1 MSNKMRPSFPIF
13 GLKFFCFSVVC
24 LRPGGGGPLFGPFP
38 AGPER
43 GKGKPPAA
51 FRGHFDE
58 LFVLAQREAVRIKES
73 RSRGSLKPSGSS
85 PLDFRF
91 PVSIP
96 EKEVSD
102 CPAFPRSGE
111 LPSGFRPGEGSLKL
125 SGPFPNRANFRFP
138 VSIPKGSLR
147 LSGLS
152 PIGRTS
158 AFRSSFQ
165 SGKTLAARAFFRLF
179 PESAALYFDREIK
192 NFSKIWKKDLT
203 DEWVWC
209 NIMIVIL

>member
-43 GKGKPPAA
+43 GKGKSPAA

-96 EKEVSD
+96 
-102 CPAFPRSGE
+102 
-111 LPSGFRPGEGSLKL
+111 
-125 SGPFPNRANFRFP
+125 
-138 VSIPKGSLR
+138 KGSLR

-165 SGKTLAARAFFRLF
+165 SGKTLAARAFFRLL
-179 PESAALYFDREIK
+179 PESSALYFDREIK

-203 DEWVWC
+203 GGRVWC
-209 NIMIVIL
+209 NIMVVIL